1 MFFPAM
7 PIHDE
12 TFLAS
17 IARHLIGCLLQQFQL
32 QLGTVSDGS
41 GLVFGFKDLTEIVL
55 GKNNRI
61 LLLDAVLD
69 GITYIDEIVAKRQV
83 WPMFLDDP
91 ERQYA
96 CALRFLKALLKF
108 SGGHL
113 LPPYLGCFVQSTH
126 TRAQIPTHAN

>member
-12 TFLAS
+12 NFLAS

-69 GITYIDEIVAKRQV
+69 GITYIDQIVAKRQLG
-83 WPMFLDDP
+83 PMFFSYP
-91 ERQYA
+91 EQQYA
-96 CALRFLKALLKF
+96 IALRLFESL
-108 SGGHL
+108 
-113 LPPYLGCFVQSTH
+113 
-126 TRAQIPTHAN
+126 

>member
-1 MFFPAM
+1 MVVPAM

-12 TFLAS
+12 NFLAS
-17 IARHLIGCLLQQFQL
+17 IAGHLIGCLLEQFQL
-32 QLGTVSDGS
+32 QLGAVSDGS
-41 GLVFGFKDLTEIVL
+41 GLVLRFKDLTEIVL

-69 GITYIDEIVAKRQV
+69 GIKYIDEIVAKRQV

-96 CALRFLKALLKF
+96 CALRFLKALLEF

-113 LPPYLGCFVQSTH
+113 LPLPGECFAKSTASG
-126 TRAQIPTHAN
+126 AQ